1 MSVVIKAENISKLY
15 HIGSKTQLSFRE
27 SVENAV
33 KKILH
38 KPSAE
43 TDEFWALKDV
53 NFEMKEGE
61 VLGIIGKNGAGKS
74 TLMKILSRVTSPT
87 TGRILIKGR
96 ISSLLEVGTGFHPE
110 LTGRENIFL
119 NGTIMGMKR
128 DEIRKKFDQ
137 IVEFSGV
144 ESFIDTAV
152 KRYSS
157 GMYVRL
163 AFSVAA
169 HLEPEILVVDEVLSV
184 GDASFQQKCL
194 GKMKDVANKGRT
206 VLFVSHQMAS
216 IQNLCT
222 RAILMR
228 NGRVNREGSPFS
240 VIDYY
245 LNGSADE
252 TAVPLLENNERS
264 GNGDIRFTAVSLL
277 DQQKKTTNALY
288 SGQNCAIRV
297 SFVRKNPGPLTNFHL
312 AFGIDD
318 QTGYRLSVFSNEVT
332 HEIFPEI
339 DENTNSIDIVIE
351 HLPLPPGKY
360 HFSLFSRINNDIA
373 DWVQH
378 AGTFNVESGDF
389 FLSGK
394 LPQEGMAAFYIKHH
408 FETASE

>member
-15 HIGSKTQLSFRE
+15 HIGQKTQLNFRE
-27 SVENAV
+27 SIELSV
-33 KKILH
+33 KSFFQKNTH
-38 KPSAE
+38 QPN
-43 TDEFWALKDV
+43 EFWALKDI
-53 NFEMKEGE
+53 NFEMKQGE

-87 TGRILIKGR
+87 TGTIEMKGR

-128 DEIRKKFDQ
+128 DEIKKKFDQ

-144 ESFIDTAV
+144 ENFIDTAV

-184 GDASFQQKCL
+184 GDASFQQKCM
-194 GKMKDVANKGRT
+194 GKMKDVAEKGRT
-206 VLFVSHQMAS
+206 VLFVSHQMAA

-222 RAILMR
+222 RAIMIR
-228 NGRVNREGSPFS
+228 NGVIEKEGTPLH

-245 LNGSADE
+245 LNGTLHDG
-252 TAVPLLENNERS
+252 TIPLIENKERS
-264 GNGDIRFTAVSLL
+264 GNGEIRFTSMSLL
-277 DQQKKTTNALY
+277 DQNRKKINAIY
-288 SGQNCAIRV
+288 SGQNCVFRI
-297 SFVRKNPGPLTNFHL
+297 SFQRKNPGILTNLHL
-312 AFGIDD
+312 SFGIDD
-318 QTGYRLSVFSNEVT
+318 QSGMRISIFNNDVT
-332 HEIFPEI
+332 NQAFPI
-339 DENTNSIDIVIE
+339 ISENTNSIDIVVDK
-351 HLPLPPGKY
+351 LPLPPGKY

-373 DWVQH
+373 DWVQN
-378 AGTFNVESGDF
+378 AGVFHVESGDF
-389 FLSGK
+389 YESGK
-394 LPQEGMAAFYIKHH
+394 LPEGGQAQFYIAHH
-408 FETASE
+408 FEIPSE